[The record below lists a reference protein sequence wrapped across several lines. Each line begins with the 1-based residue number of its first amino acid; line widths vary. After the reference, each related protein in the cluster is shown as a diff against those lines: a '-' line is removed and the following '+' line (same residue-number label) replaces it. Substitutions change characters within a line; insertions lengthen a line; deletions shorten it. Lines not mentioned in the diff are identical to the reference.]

1 MAEGGRRYSAEHYVS
16 LITASCNSF
25 CPVHSEELMPRT
37 LKGVNSR
44 VKARSSGNI
53 QGKAPHRLDG
63 YVVPVELGKSNYR
76 VEKDCAC

>member
-1 MAEGGRRYSAEHYVS
+1 
-16 LITASCNSF
+16 
-25 CPVHSEELMPRT
+25 MPRT